1 VFSTST
7 VFENER
13 GYNRFSAYALLN
25 HGGDF
30 KAAAKALGGFG
41 DGGQNGSHAGSVPL
55 DSSQIKWLEPEPLPR
70 ALAAV
75 DTFDD
80 IWLPESLRPWIADVA
95 ERIQCPPDFPAVGAM
110 VSLANTLGRKI
121 ATRPKQYDDWMEV
134 PNLWGAVVGR
144 PGIMKSPA
152 LAESM
157 RPLNR
162 LAIEAQQQHQE
173 ATDTAEKGAEVRA
186 AQIKALRSELV
197 KACSGKGKRQAD
209 DIAAEMEDLKAG
221 DGVESCRRFKVN
233 DATVEKLGE
242 LLAENPN
249 GLLMFRDEL
258 VGWLRALDREGAE
271 NTRPFFLESWNGMG
285 GYTYDRIGRG
295 TLHIDHA
302 CLGVLGGIQ
311 PGPLS
316 VYVRGAIKNGQG
328 ADGLLQ
334 RIQMLVWPDDS
345 GQWKDVDRWPDT
357 SARDT
362 AFNVFQRLSDLSPA
376 DVQAQTDEYSD
387 HPWLRFNAAA
397 QEVFTEWR
405 NDLENTKLRR
415 GEHEVIESHL
425 SKYRKLI
432 PALAL
437 VIHLAENG
445 TGPVTEQVLIKACAW
460 GEYLESHARR
470 VYSLGTAPDLGAAHA
485 LRDKIRRGRLDSPF
499 KPRDIYRKGWTGL
512 DKDGASKGIE
522 VLADYGWLH
531 TQKIET
537 GGRPTILCHINPAAL
552 P

>member
-1 VFSTST
+1 
-7 VFENER
+7 
-13 GYNRFSAYALLN
+13 
-25 HGGDF
+25 
-30 KAAAKALGGFG
+30 
-41 DGGQNGSHAGSVPL
+41 
-55 DSSQIKWLEPEPLPR
+55 
-70 ALAAV
+70 
-75 DTFDD
+75 
-80 IWLPESLRPWIADVA
+80 
-95 ERIQCPPDFPAVGAM
+95 
-110 VSLANTLGRKI
+110 
-121 ATRPKQYDDWMEV
+121 
-134 PNLWGAVVGR
+134 
-144 PGIMKSPA
+144 MKSPA

-162 LAIEAQQQHQE
+162 LAMEAQQQHQE
-173 ATDTAEKGAEVRA
+173 ATATAEKGAEVRA
-186 AQIKALRSELV
+186 AQIKALRSELA
-197 KACSGKGKRQAD
+197 KACTGKGKRQAD
-209 DIAAEMEDLKAG
+209 DIAAEMEALKAG
-221 DGVESCRRFKVN
+221 DDVESCRRFKVN

-316 VYVRGAIKNGQG
+316 VYVRDAIKNGQG

-357 SARDT
+357 KARDT
-362 AFNVFQRLSDLSPA
+362 AFEVFQRLADLSPD
-376 DVQAQTDEYSD
+376 DVQAQTDKYSD
-387 HPWLRFNAAA
+387 HPWLRFDAAA

-405 NDLENTKLRR
+405 NELENSKLRR

-445 TGPVTEQVLIKACAW
+445 AGPVTKQALIKARAW

-470 VYSLGTAPDLGAAHA
+470 VYSVGTAPDLGAAHA
-485 LRDKIRRGRLDSPF
+485 LLDKIRRGRLDSPF
-499 KPRDIYRKGWTGL
+499 KPRDIYRKGWAGL
-512 DKDGASKGIE
+512 DRDSTIKGIE
-522 VLADYGWLH
+522 VLDEYGYLQI
-531 TQKIET
+531 QKIAT
-537 GGRPTILCHINPAAL
+537 PGRPTTLCHINPAVL
-552 P
+552 S

>member
-1 VFSTST
+1 MSDLQVEVSRLYES
-7 VFENER
+7 VSHGDER
-13 GYNRFSAYALLN
+13 
-25 HGGDF
+25 
-30 KAAAKALGGFG
+30 
-41 DGGQNGSHAGSVPL
+41 SV
-55 DSSQIKWLEPEPLPR
+55 IEWTEPESLPR
-70 ALAAV
+70 ALVAV
-75 DTFDD
+75 DAFDD
-80 IWLPESLRPWIADVA
+80 LWLPESVRPWIADIS

-110 VSLANTLGRKI
+110 VALASTLGRKI
-121 ATRPKQYDDWMEV
+121 AIRPKQYDDWMEV

-162 LAIEAQQQHQE
+162 LAMEAQSQHKE
-173 ATDTAEKGAEVRA
+173 AVDTAEMGAEIRA
-186 AQIKALRSELV
+186 AQVKALRSDLM
-197 KACSGKGKRQAD
+197 KACAGKGARTAD
-209 DIAAEMEDLKAG
+209 DIAAEMEALKSG
-221 DGVESCRRFKVN
+221 DEAEPCRRFKVN

-258 VGWLRALDREGAE
+258 VGWLRALDREGSE
-271 NTRPFFLESWNGMG
+271 NTRPFFLEAWNGMG

-334 RIQMLVWPDDS
+334 RIQMIVWPDDN
-345 GQWKDVDRWPDT
+345 GLWKDVDRYPNSD
-357 SARDT
+357 ARDN
-362 AFNVFQRLSDLSPA
+362 AFEVFQRLAELLPD
-376 DVQAQTDEYSD
+376 DVGAQTDEYSQQ
-387 HPWLRFNAAA
+387 PWLRFDTPA
-397 QEVFTEWR
+397 QELFTEWR
-405 NDLENTKLRR
+405 NELENTKLRS

-445 TGPVTEQVLIKACAW
+445 TGSVTEQALIKACAW

-470 VYSLGTAPDLGAAHA
+470 IYAAGTAPDLHVAHA
-485 LRDKIRRGRLDSPF
+485 LLEKIRQERLTSPF
-499 KPRDIYRKGWTGL
+499 KPRDVYRKGWAAL
-512 DKDGASKGIE
+512 DKEGAHKAIE
-522 VLADYGWLH
+522 VLTEYGWLNSK
-531 TQKIET
+531 QVET
-537 GGRPTILCHINPAAL
+537 GGRPSIICHINPAAL